1 MKICLR
7 QNTQRK
13 KAYKVNENV
22 PNGKGKKKSMTL
34 NEFE

>member
-13 KAYKVNENV
+13 KAYKVKENV
-22 PNGKGKKKSMTL
+22 PNGKGEKIDDSK
-34 NEFE
+34 

>member
-1 MKICLR
+1 MKICLS

-22 PNGKGKKKSMTL
+22 PNGKGKKIDDSK
-34 NEFE
+34 

>member
-13 KAYKVNENV
+13 KAYKVKENV
-22 PNGKGKKKSMTL
+22 PNGKGKKSMTL

>member
-13 KAYKVNENV
+13 KADKVKENV
-22 PNGKGKKKSMTL
+22 PNGKGKKIDDSK
-34 NEFE
+34 